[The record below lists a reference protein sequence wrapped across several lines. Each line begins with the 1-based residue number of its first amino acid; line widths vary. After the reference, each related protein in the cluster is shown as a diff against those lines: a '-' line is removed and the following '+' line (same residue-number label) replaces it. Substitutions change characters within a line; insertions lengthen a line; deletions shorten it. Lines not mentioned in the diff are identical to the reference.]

1 MAAVVKDNPF
11 CRMGN
16 RGMYNA
22 QPPQHAPP
30 KPGPPSSISSN
41 SAAYA
46 TPIYNKESSQ
56 PPLSKPERPPA
67 DQPPPAKKAKESEND
82 NLDEFDDLTV
92 DELRSLLDN
101 FKNLSK
107 GEQMDLIRYMRKL
120 EQNDPQKVKF
130 KFRVLYLLVTPPLDP
145 KKHSQ
150 C

>member
-1 MAAVVKDNPF
+1 
-11 CRMGN
+11 
-16 RGMYNA
+16 MYHEA
-22 QPPQHAPP
+22 PPPQHAPP
-30 KPGPPSSISSN
+30 PKSGPPSSISSS

-56 PPLSKPERPPA
+56 PPLSQPERSAA
-67 DQPPPAKKAKESEND
+67 DQPPPAKKAKESEPDD

-120 EQNDPQKVKF
+120 EQNDPEKVKML
-130 KFRVLYLLVTPPLDP
+130 KQSVKPGGQAKTGNPR
-145 KKHSQ
+145 
-150 C
+150 

>member
-16 RGMYNA
+16 RGMYNV
-22 QPPQHAPP
+22 QHPQHAPP

-67 DQPPPAKKAKESEND
+67 DQPPPAKKAKESEDD

-120 EQNDPQKVKF
+120 EQNDPQKVK
-130 KFRVLYLLVTPPLDP
+130 LLKQSVKPGGQAKTGNPR
-145 KKHSQ
+145 
-150 C
+150 

>member
-1 MAAVVKDNPF
+1 MAAVVKVNPF

-56 PPLSKPERPPA
+56 PPISVYVDDHFLGLNSRRSQRKN
-67 DQPPPAKKAKESEND
+67 QNQT
-82 NLDEFDDLTV
+82 NL
-92 DELRSLLDN
+92 R
-101 FKNLSK
+101 FKNHTMLTKATSTRPSK
-107 GEQMDLIRYMRKL
+107 QCKSLI
-120 EQNDPQKVKF
+120 
-130 KFRVLYLLVTPPLDP
+130 
-145 KKHSQ
+145 
-150 C
+150 

>member
-1 MAAVVKDNPF
+1 
-11 CRMGN
+11 MGN
-16 RGMYNA
+16 RGMYHEA
-22 QPPQHAPP
+22 PPPQHAPP
-30 KPGPPSSISSN
+30 PKSGPPSSISSS

-56 PPLSKPERPPA
+56 PPLSQPERPAA
-67 DQPPPAKKAKESEND
+67 DQPPPAKKAKESEPDD

-120 EQNDPQKVKF
+120 EQNDPEKVKMLKQSVKPGGQAKTGNPRWF
-130 KFRVLYLLVTPPLDP
+130 SILFLT
-145 KKHSQ
+145 
-150 C
+150 